1 MMKKIIKQVLLATCV
16 IGAPTSV
23 FALPFNPDP
32 QSLQNYMNAVRW
44 SDGSTAKF
52 QNLGGC
58 SFSHADG
65 VSNYFDA
72 GVCTTGFVTISSPMG
87 TRICTVTNAGYGR
100 FIQNKDS
107 GGVSYKTG
115 ECRYK

>member
-1 MMKKIIKQVLLATCV
+1 
-16 IGAPTSV
+16 
-23 FALPFNPDP
+23 
-32 QSLQNYMNAVRW
+32 MNTVKW
-44 SDGSTAKF
+44 EDGSKATF

-65 VSNYFDA
+65 VSNFLDG

-87 TRICTVTNAGYGR
+87 TRICTVTDASYARYFQLKGNGNVA
-100 FIQNKDS
+100 
-107 GGVSYKTG
+107 YKTG